1 MSHRPD
7 TIAFFTDARAW
18 GGAEVY
24 LMQLVAAVR
33 AAGLEPR
40 VFCADRREVDA
51 WVEELER
58 LGYLVERYRPTKE
71 FNPLG
76 YFIARKLLRGF
87 ELIHI
92 NKTNPRNSLP
102 AVVAARLSGAK
113 AVVATEHIALSPDSH
128 FPMGRRIITFLVRR
142 TNRLLD
148 RTIAVSE
155 LSREMLIESYRIPPE
170 KIVAVR
176 NGVDVGRFD
185 EEVDEVA
192 VRAELGLAPDDRVAI
207 LIGRFAAGKGHSYAI
222 QAAKLASARVPDLRM
237 ILAGDGKLEN
247 DLRAEARELGVSDR
261 VLFVGF
267 RRDIPRLLAVSDV
280 LVLPSEDESL
290 PFVILEAMS
299 SRLPVIATD
308 VGGISEA
315 VDDGR
320 TGILVSPRD
329 AEGLADAMVEVLG
342 DRERARAM
350 GFEGRRKVEAE
361 FSLQACAAAVFDVY
375 DELLSKKGRT

>member
-1 MSHRPD
+1 MSHLPG

-24 LMQLVAAVR
+24 LMQLLAGVR

-40 VFCADRREVDA
+40 VFCADRPDA
-51 WVEELER
+51 GAWIEELER
-58 LGYLVERYRPTKE
+58 RGYAVERYRPTKE

-76 YFIARKLLRGF
+76 YFIARRLLKGF

-92 NKTNPRNSLP
+92 NKTHPRNSLP
-102 AVVAARLSGAK
+102 AIVAARRSGARV
-113 AVVATEHIALSPDSH
+113 VVATEHLALAPDSH
-128 FPMGRRIITFLVRR
+128 YPMGRWIITFLVRC

-155 LSREMLIESYRIPPE
+155 LSRDMLIENYRIPSHR
-170 KIVAVR
+170 IAAIR
-176 NGVDVGRFD
+176 NGIDIARFD
-185 EEVDEVA
+185 DAVDGDL
-192 VRAELGLAPDDRVAI
+192 VRAELGLAPSDRVAI
-207 LIGRFAAGKGHSYAI
+207 LIGRFAARKGHNHAMR
-222 QAAKLASARVPDLRM
+222 AVRLASTRVPDLRM
-237 ILAGDGKLEN
+237 IFAGDGELESE
-247 DLRAEARELGVSDR
+247 LRAEAGELGVSDR

-267 RRDIPRLLAVSDV
+267 RRDIPRLLAASDL
-280 LVLPSEDESL
+280 LVLPSEDECL
-290 PFVILEAMS
+290 PLVILEAMS
-299 SRLPVIATD
+299 SRLPVVATD

-329 AEGLADAMVEVLG
+329 AEGLADAMVDVLG

-350 GFEGRRKVEAE
+350 GLEGRRKVEAE
-361 FSLQACAAAVFDVY
+361 FSLEACSAAVFDVY
-375 DELLSKKGRT
+375 DELLTKRGRT